1 MANLTHEE
9 QQPANTAT
17 KRSRRRSQTVRQKLA
32 EAKKSGVRVTLWG
45 GRKSTAAKSAAE
57 KALARSYL
65 IPEPHEA
72 AVTSPAKALAHELA
86 GQLKPPVPKLEPGK
100 KIGGAQL
107 GKILSDL
114 AIASTDVLGTSAQA
128 LAWLKDHPV
137 PALDGQTSA
146 ELIAEGL
153 GNAVVDYLDELR
165 HGSRG

>member
-32 EAKKSGVRVTLWG
+32 EAKKSGVVRLWG
-45 GRKSTAAKSAAE
+45 GRNSAAAKSAAG
-57 KALARSYL
+57 KALVRSYL

-100 KIGGAQL
+100 KISGAQL

-114 AIASTDVLGTSAQA
+114 ALASTDVLGTSAQA

-165 HGSRG
+165 NGSRG